1 MSFGNGVIGKRC
13 LVWLGLSVVAV
24 TLVAVVSTAW
34 ACSPSASIGV
44 QPNSGPAASVATVA
58 GQGFLAGKPVE
69 IRWNSVSGPVLA
81 ERTGPT
87 FSAQVSV
94 PATAPGYYYFVALA
108 RNDDGTIG
116 GKSSA
121 AFQVTAS
128 TETSTTTSTTTTTT
142 TTTATT
148 ATTVPLSTSQPP
160 GSTEP
165 ATSAAGQDMTR
176 VETAGSA
183 TAGSA
188 TNPGLPASAASAPR
202 TVVSGRTTADKPTA
216 QAQGGR
222 APATASAPPP
232 GGAGGADA
240 TLGTGSADSVA
251 SIAAVGPDAS
261 TGSALTVET
270 KPVKTGLLI
279 ARQAEGGGASTTN
292 RPAAIL
298 SAALLATLGLVIG
311 RRGRHRSTSP

>member
-1 MSFGNGVIGKRC
+1 MSVGNGDVIGKRY

-121 AFQVTAS
+121 VFQVTAP
-128 TETSTTTSTTTTTT
+128 TETSTTTTTAT

-165 ATSAAGQDMTR
+165 PTSAAGQDMTR
-176 VETAGSA
+176 VEAAGSA
-183 TAGSA
+183 TAGST

-202 TVVSGRTTADKPTA
+202 TVVSGRTAADKPTA

-222 APATASAPPP
+222 APATSSAPPP
-232 GGAGGADA
+232 GAAGGADA
-240 TLGTGSADSVA
+240 TLGTGNTDPVA
-251 SIAAVGPDAS
+251 SIDARPDAS

-298 SAALLATLGLVIG
+298 SAGLLVTLGLVIV